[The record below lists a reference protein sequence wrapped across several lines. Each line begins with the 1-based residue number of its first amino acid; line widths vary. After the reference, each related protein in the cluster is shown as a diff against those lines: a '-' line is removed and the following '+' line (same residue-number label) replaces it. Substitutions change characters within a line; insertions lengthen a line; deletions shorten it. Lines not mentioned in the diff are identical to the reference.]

1 MDHEWNIVASQHD
14 KTNGSR
20 RCPKMTDEDKQV
32 TLNEKEIKTLIA
44 IMKFSIDA
52 CPLASVSNDFEID
65 SEQLEALISK
75 LDSI

>member
-1 MDHEWNIVASQHD
+1 
-14 KTNGSR
+14 
-20 RCPKMTDEDKQV
+20 MTEEDKQV
-32 TLNEKEIKTLIA
+32 TLNEREIKTLVA

-75 LDSI
+75 LESV